1 MLIGHSTGKVAV
13 ANGSVVCHLAGK
25 RTILNCAIIG
35 HFAGKRTIVN
45 CALIGHFTSYGTA
58 VGVQGSVVF
67 NGNVQGTTRTTVN
80 QCQITMIDDFLF
92 GVFSSN
98 LLARQI
104 NSNCNVL
111 GDGQCI
117 LHVVR
122 CHIAL
127 EFELSI
133 PMRFVLNRF

>member
-1 MLIGHSTGKVAV
+1 LSRLFSGR
-13 ANGSVVCHLAGK
+13 CD
-25 RTILNCAIIG
+25 
-35 HFAGKRTIVN
+35 

-80 QCQITMIDDFLF
+80 QCQITIIDDFLF

-104 NSNCNVL
+104 NSNCNAL

-122 CHIAL
+122 CYIAQ

-133 PMRFVLNRF
+133 PMRFVLNRS

>member
-1 MLIGHSTGKVAV
+1 
-13 ANGSVVCHLAGK
+13 
-25 RTILNCAIIG
+25 
-35 HFAGKRTIVN
+35 
-45 CALIGHFTSYGTA
+45 
-58 VGVQGSVVF
+58 
-67 NGNVQGTTRTTVN
+67 
-80 QCQITMIDDFLF
+80 MIDDFLF

-104 NSNCNVL
+104 NSNCNAL

-122 CHIAL
+122 CHIAQ